1 MSKTKRII
9 AAVTA
14 AIITA
19 TSYAAISVSAE
30 DNGGSDHGFV
40 SSSVSAQTDK
50 YEAAVSNAQL
60 YDKLGQLLKQG
71 DSLKYGEALYT
82 TGTPD
87 GEKWTKDFYEQRV
100 DFYGEEFLAKYIV
113 NGEFLRDKVVSDMA
127 EITTKENNSGLKAT
141 AEGINEYMRSNG
153 ISGSTHV
160 HEDDGVEK
168 IFITYDGFF
177 EKIKAY
183 VVDTGVDE
191 SLVVYQQ
198 SHDDAIIYNTSD
210 NDKNEEENNLKVY
223 AKDISDF
230 MLRSGIAG
238 DAFVRDDK
246 VVVTYSAYED
256 KIKTYI
262 REKGLDESVIVYE
275 SGKNVAD
282 TSEEDKKSTLK
293 ETAEDINEYMRS
305 NGISGSTHVHE
316 DDGIEKIFITYDGF
330 LEKIKAYVVDT
341 GVDES
346 LVVYQQS
353 QDHEAVIKVSYK
365 IVSLPDKLEYKL
377 GEQIDLT
384 GIQIEMSKGDE
395 KAVVYTYPDVAFD
408 YQSDIPKSPSVVL
421 STDFRSDIAGTYTVK
436 VTDSEN
442 ASFTVK
448 VVDIADSSDTESSLE
463 EDAESINEYMR
474 SNGISG
480 FTYVRAVDGVEKIFI
495 TYDGFFEEIQ
505 AYVKEKGIDENLVVY
520 QQSYDY
526 NTNESTLKGDANC
539 DGQID
544 LSDAVIIM
552 QSLANPNK
560 YGIDG
565 TAEHHLT
572 EQGKL
577 NGDMNGDG
585 LTVGD
590 AQAIQKKL
598 LGLDDTDSNQSSEN
612 EENNNEA
619 VVSQD
624 VGFGQTWNGKPV
636 SSELYTVF
644 SKNTDVDAVI
654 AISPQFKNNEN
665 YKYNGK
671 TIAEYSEEVR
681 SNNLLDEK
689 LRQILKEGDEL
700 KYGEL
705 LCTTG
710 TPDGIKWSQ
719 ELYEQRV
726 EFYGEE
732 FLAKYIVNGEFLKDK
747 VEADIADFSTEPHT
761 ALAEAIKAYKKAMI
775 QEAIEQLKKQ
785 NIKYDYSE
793 ASENLIINVT
803 AEEFKDLSLENVSCY
818 YIGTSTSS
826 DDGFVSARG
835 TDM

>member
-50 YEAAVSNAQL
+50 NEAAVSNAQL

-141 AEGINEYMRSNG
+141 AEDINEYMRSNG
-153 ISGSTHV
+153 ISGFTYV
-160 HEDDGVEK
+160 RAVDGVEK

-198 SHDDAIIYNTSD
+198 SHDDAIISNTSD
-210 NDKNEEENNLKVY
+210 NDKNEEGNNLKVY

-275 SGKNVAD
+275 AGKNVAD

-305 NGISGSTHVHE
+305 NGISGFTYVRAV
-316 DDGIEKIFITYDGF
+316 DGVEKIFITYDGF
-330 LEKIKAYVVDT
+330 FEKIKAYVVDT

-353 QDHEAVIKVSYK
+353 QDHEAVIKASYK

-689 LRQILKEGDEL
+689 LHQILKEGDEL
-700 KYGEL
+700 KYGEI

-732 FLAKYIVNGEFLKDK
+732 FLAKYILNGEFLKDK

-775 QEAIEQLKKQ
+775 QEAIEQLKEQ

-803 AEEFKDLSLENVSCY
+803 AEEFKDLFLENVSCY

-826 DDGFVSARG
+826 DDGFVSTVVANQ
-835 TDM
+835 

>member
-50 YEAAVSNAQL
+50 NEAAVSNAQL

-82 TGTPD
+82 SGTPD

-141 AEGINEYMRSNG
+141 AEDINEYMRSNG
-153 ISGSTHV
+153 ISGFTYV
-160 HEDDGVEK
+160 REVDGVER
-168 IFITYDGFF
+168 IFISYDGFF

-191 SLVVYQQ
+191 SFIVYQQ
-198 SHDDAIIYNTSD
+198 SEDYAIVSD
-210 NDKNEEENNLKVY
+210 KSENDKSAEESCLKVY

-262 REKGLDESVIVYE
+262 REKGVDESVIVYE
-275 SGKNVAD
+275 AGKNVAD

-293 ETAEDINEYMRS
+293 ETAESINEYMRS

-480 FTYVRAVDGVEKIFI
+480 FTYVCAVDGVEKIFI

-505 AYVKEKGIDENLVVY
+505 AYVKAKGIDENLVVY
-520 QQSYDY
+520 QQSYDH
-526 NTNESTLKGDANC
+526 TANESTLKGDTNC
-539 DGQID
+539 DGQVD
-544 LSDAVIIM
+544 LSDAVMIM

>member
-50 YEAAVSNAQL
+50 NEAAVSNAQL

-141 AEGINEYMRSNG
+141 AEDINEYMRSNG
-153 ISGSTHV
+153 ISGFTYV
-160 HEDDGVEK
+160 RAVDGVEK

-198 SHDDAIIYNTSD
+198 SHDDAIISNTSD
-210 NDKNEEENNLKVY
+210 NDKNEEGNNLKVY

-275 SGKNVAD
+275 AGKNVAD

-305 NGISGSTHVHE
+305 NGISGFTYVRAV
-316 DDGIEKIFITYDGF
+316 DGVEKIFITYDGF
-330 LEKIKAYVVDT
+330 FEKIKAYVVDT

-353 QDHEAVIKVSYK
+353 QDHEAVIKASYK

-520 QQSYDY
+520 QQSYDH

-689 LRQILKEGDEL
+689 LHQILKEGDEL
-700 KYGEL
+700 KYGEI

-732 FLAKYIVNGEFLKDK
+732 FLAKYILNGEFLKDK

-775 QEAIEQLKKQ
+775 QEAIEQLKEQ

-803 AEEFKDLSLENVSCY
+803 AEEFKDLFLENVSCY

-826 DDGFVSARG
+826 DDGFVSTVVANQ
-835 TDM
+835 